1 MPSFG
6 LYEHFEDLRQFYWNF
21 LIEVIDYLS
30 FLIYSQSL
38 SIFFEPDNNIK
49 KMIFMHF
56 SNLNKR
62 KGIRFESTV
71 RKMFMEIGCELSKI
85 MFSGYIHFA
94 EEEVVFDFGGLQ
106 IAIDEFDSVPSDY
119 RGTMRE

>member
-49 KMIFMHF
+49 
-56 SNLNKR
+56 
-62 KGIRFESTV
+62 
-71 RKMFMEIGCELSKI
+71 
-85 MFSGYIHFA
+85 
-94 EEEVVFDFGGLQ
+94 
-106 IAIDEFDSVPSDY
+106 
-119 RGTMRE
+119 